1 MRCLAESIVAK
12 TQGRAVMRLVV
23 TAALAVVA
31 VSACATAPIQQAPG
45 PAPGLWKNAVNGSDL
60 NADYCVKAPAT
71 FKEFF
76 LSNQAPGSA
85 QCSDA
90 SFVAQDDGTL
100 LGQAY
105 CTSGGQSFM
114 VHIKVSGDLSSSYGV
129 QTVVAPLGTK
139 VDFSEAASVVSTRA
153 GDC

>member
-1 MRCLAESIVAK
+1 MRSVVMLAFLGA
-12 TQGRAVMRLVV
+12 
-23 TAALAVVA
+23 
-31 VSACATAPIQQAPG
+31 SACVTAPIEQAPG
-45 PAPGLWKNAVNGSDL
+45 PAPGLWKNSVNGSDL

-76 LSNQAPGSA
+76 LSNQAPGAA

-100 LGQAY
+100 LGQSY
-105 CTSGGQSFM
+105 CVAGGQGFM
-114 VHIKVSGDLSSSYGV
+114 VHIKVTGDMASSYSV
-129 QTVVAPLGTK
+129 QSVVAPLGTK
-139 VDFSEAASVVSTRA
+139 VDFSEAASVVSTRV